1 MIRISHILRELSRN
15 LGGNLTSSLAS
26 FLSLS
31 LLFLLFD
38 LFWVGAGT
46 AQRFYDDLIA
56 ELRIELYVSE
66 SVPDSLLAPI
76 NSRVA
81 AIEGVEAVDYVSKQ
95 DAREELARLVGIDPL
110 VGYDINPLPRS
121 FVLTIS
127 PGYLYAS
134 SAAAIKSE
142 ALRIEGI
149 EEVSYSVDW
158 LEKVEK
164 TRAIILNV
172 GMVLGGLILLTSLL
186 SSANNIRLA
195 SKTRAVGL
203 YQMRLLG
210 AGKLFVAWPFML
222 EGFLLG
228 AISAAAGWLII
239 YYGRGKLSFT
249 QIEIVYPN
257 LEEIS
262 IFCGCT
268 ALLGLVA
275 GYTGIRKLAR
285 Q

>member
-15 LGGNLTSSLAS
+15 LSRNLGSSLAS

-46 AQRFYDDLIA
+46 TQRFYDDLLA

-66 SVPDSLLAPI
+66 SIPDSLLAPI
-76 NSRVA
+76 NGRVA
-81 AIEGVEAVDYVSKQ
+81 AIEGIESVDYVSKQ
-95 DAREELARLVGIDPL
+95 AAREELARLVGTDPL

-121 FVLTIS
+121 FILTIS
-127 PGYLYAS
+127 PGYLSAS
-134 SAAAIKSE
+134 SAAVIKAE
-142 ALRIEGI
+142 ALQIEGI
-149 EEVSYSVDW
+149 AEVSYSADW

-172 GMVLGGLILLTSLL
+172 GMILGGLILLTSLI

-222 EGFLLG
+222 EGFILG
-228 AISAAAGWLII
+228 AVSAVAGWLTL
-239 YYGRGKLSFT
+239 YYGRSKVSFT
-249 QIEIVYPN
+249 QIKIVYPN
-257 LEEIS
+257 MEEIS
-262 IFCGCT
+262 IFCVVLRCL
-268 ALLGLVA
+268 ALWPDTLV
-275 GYTGIRKLAR
+275 LESC
-285 Q
+285 

>member
-1 MIRISHILRELSRN
+1 MIRISHILRELFRN
-15 LGGNLTSSLAS
+15 LSHNLVSSLAS

-46 AQRFYDDLIA
+46 AQRFYDDLLS
-56 ELRIELYVSE
+56 EVRMELYVSE
-66 SVPDSLLAPI
+66 SIPDSLLAPI

-81 AIEGVEAVDYVSKQ
+81 AIEGVEAVDYISKQ
-95 DAREELARLVGIDPL
+95 DAREELTRMVGTDPL

-121 FVLTIS
+121 FILTIS
-127 PGYLYAS
+127 PGYLLAS
-134 SAAAIKSE
+134 SAAAIKVE

-149 EEVSYSVDW
+149 EEVSYSAGW
-158 LEKVEK
+158 LQKVEK

-172 GMVLGGLILLTSLL
+172 GMLLGGLILLTALL

-195 SKTRAVGL
+195 SRTRAVGL

-222 EGFLLG
+222 EGFILG

-239 YYGRGKLSFT
+239 YYGRSKLSFA
-249 QIEIVYPN
+249 QIEIVYPS

-275 GYTGIRKLAR
+275 GYVGIRKLAK